1 MSKASI
7 DGLLVGLRR
16 LDERLAQIAPAVAD
30 ALVGVP
36 YHAGNGGTGGGHPYN
51 RPEPGTPMAWLAA
64 TFGLTPLDLDILL
77 ITLAPEVDL
86 HYEKLYGYVQDD
98 VTRKRPTVDLAL
110 RLLAVDLP
118 DRMDVLRRFGSG
130 APLVRHRLMLV
141 GSENGST
148 LARSLRLDP
157 QVVSLLL
164 DQEGLDPRLVDCCQ
178 LVTPAADIM
187 DVPDHSGQVYLLGT
201 LDKRAYAGA
210 VAHAQDRRLL
220 NADLGRMGADF
231 ERTLRLVLREAWF
244 QNAVLLLDHL
254 EGLEAEQQTTLAR
267 VLADDHG
274 TTFVGGTQPWP
285 GHMPTLRL
293 DIPDVERRLAAWQQS
308 AAEHDVHMDDADTL
322 AARYRLMPDQIR
334 RAVEMAVQRAAWQDT
349 EPDFAQAARDQTEVN
364 LAPLARRIEPVYGWD
379 DIVLPPDALD
389 QLRELCQRVI
399 HRERVMADWGFGQKL
414 SAGVTALFAGPSGTG
429 KTMAAEVIANALGL
443 NLYKIDL
450 SSVVSKYI
458 GETEKNLSRIF
469 DTADNAI
476 LFFDEADALFGKRS
490 EVKDAHDRYANIE
503 TSHLL
508 QRMET
513 YEGVAILATNFRQN
527 LDDAFTR
534 RLAFSVHFPFPDEK
548 SRRRI
553 WQGIWP
559 QAVPLDAGVDV
570 HYLAA
575 AFKISGGS
583 IKNVALAAA
592 FLAAAADQPVNMDHI
607 AHALRREHQKM
618 GKVMSVE
625 V

>member
-1 MSKASI
+1 MSTASI
-7 DGLLVGLRR
+7 NVLHVSLKR
-16 LDERLAQIAPAVAD
+16 LDQRLAGMVPAVVDTFDGGPNGAHAD
-30 ALVGVP
+30 TVGR
-36 YHAGNGGTGGGHPYN
+36 PYN
-51 RPEPGTPMAWLAA
+51 RPEPGTSMAWLAT

-77 ITLAPEVDL
+77 IALAPEVDL
-86 HYEKLYGYVQDD
+86 RYEKLYGYVQEDL
-98 VTRKRPTVDLAL
+98 TRKRPTVDLVL

-118 DRMDVLRRFGSG
+118 DRLDVLRHFGSG
-130 APLVRHRLMLV
+130 APLVRHRLMMV
-141 GSENGST
+141 GGENTSM

-164 DQEGLDPRLVDCCQ
+164 EQEGLDPRLVDCCQ
-178 LVTPAADIM
+178 LVTPKVEAM
-187 DVPDHSGQVYLLGT
+187 NVPHHTGQAYLLGT
-201 LDKRAYAGA
+201 VDKRAYAGA
-210 VAHAQDRRLL
+210 VAYAQDRLL
-220 NADLGRMGADF
+220 LAADLGRMGAEF
-231 ERTLRLVLREAWF
+231 ERTLRLALREAWF

-254 EGLEAEQQTTLAR
+254 DALEADQQGTLAR

-293 DIPDVERRLAAWQQS
+293 DVPGVERRLAAWQQS
-308 AAEHDVHMDDADTL
+308 AIEHDVQIEDADTL
-322 AARYRLMPDQIR
+322 AARYRIMPDQIR
-334 RAVEMAVQRAAWQDT
+334 RAVEMAVQRAAWQDS
-349 EPDFAQAARDQTEVN
+349 EPDFAQAAREQTEVN

-379 DIVLPPDALD
+379 DIVLPPDALA
-389 QLRELCQRVI
+389 QLQELCQRVI

-414 SAGVTALFAGPSGTG
+414 AAGVTALFAGPSGTG
-429 KTMAAEVIANALGL
+429 KTMAAEVIANVMGL
-443 NLYKIDL
+443 NLYRIDL

-527 LDDAFTR
+527 LDEAFTR

-559 QAVPLDAGVDV
+559 DAVPLDTGVDF
-570 HYLAA
+570 HYLAGT
-575 AFKISGGS
+575 FKISGGN

-592 FLAAAADQPVNMDHI
+592 FLAAAENQPVNMDHI
-607 AHALRREHQKM
+607 AHALRREHQKL

-625 V
+625 I